1 MTVLI
6 VTESYFGN
14 TLTITQAI
22 ASGLVQALGQGH
34 VAVLRP
40 SEAPVDL
47 PPDVNL
53 LLVGAPTHDF
63 SMPKEQTHKQAAEK
77 GATGGD
83 SVGVREWIAQ
93 VTPRGDLS
101 VLTFDTSL
109 KAKFTPGSASK
120 AAFKALK
127 KRGFRNS
134 ERGQSFYVAGMSGPL
149 DE

>member
-6 VTESYFGN
+6 VTESYFGT
-14 TLTITQAI
+14 TLTVTQAI

-53 LLVGAPTHDF
+53 LLVGAPTHGF
-63 SMPKEQTHKQAAEK
+63 SMPKEQTRKQAAEK

-83 SVGVREWIAQ
+83 SA
-93 VTPRGDLS
+93 
-101 VLTFDTSL
+101 
-109 KAKFTPGSASK
+109 ASASGSRR
-120 AAFKALK
+120 LP
-127 KRGFRNS
+127 R
-134 ERGQSFYVAGMSGPL
+134 VATCAS
-149 DE
+149 